1 MCAIVPNRSV
11 GNVSACIS
19 GCALS
24 VICHPSSVTEVRQ
37 KVSRKEKW
45 EIEAMF
51 RIFSLWLGS
60 FSLIFFFPPRFPGV
74 KLRLKQGRQLFTY
87 LCDRLALYTISSS
100 WVHAFSFSDFPWQWD
115 GIGLIWNKPDYSLY
129 VNAFVSN
136 VLQSTEPGPIG
147 NYSIKRRDWRAYL
160 FVWYAR
166 LHLQSICFNAEDVL
180 RCVHPYIHLQTRTWG
195 EAV

>member
-1 MCAIVPNRSV
+1 MRNRGHVPHIQSLTWLFLFNFF
-11 GNVSACIS
+11 
-19 GCALS
+19 LS
-24 VICHPSSVTEVRQ
+24 
-37 KVSRKEKW
+37 
-45 EIEAMF
+45 
-51 RIFSLWLGS
+51 
-60 FSLIFFFPPRFPGV
+60 PRFPGV

-166 LHLQSICFNAEDVL
+166 LHLQSICFNAEDV
-180 RCVHPYIHLQTRTWG
+180 CAAYIHTYICKRGREVKQYKVWIDYVGKTSGTNSWVIVILTPNHNVFRKLTK
-195 EAV
+195 